1 MKIKSIV
8 VFEHESLCVG
18 DGEGEISES
27 EFDSLLRFHE
37 KVDNKFF
44 LIERR
49 KIKFKHYVGI
59 IQIGS
64 LAIEVLPKV
73 DKEDNSKS
81 KWHDA
86 LLRMIKISK
95 NIKSHQTNDAMVSLA
110 KQSLLDVYFEHFLV
124 ECQSLIKSGL
134 RKKYSFYEENLSTLK
149 GKILFNQ
156 DLNKNSSNKAK
167 IYCRHQ
173 VFDLNHDIHTALKMA
188 LMITK
193 DVTRSGDV
201 VAKAKALLVTLPDS
215 IKSNISI
222 NKLERIKLDRTTKR
236 YEKALNLAT
245 LIIKAYCPTNNS
257 GAHSVIAF
265 MFDMNKLYEEFVFK
279 MARSALIDT
288 EFEVLRKKKKFWEGK
303 EIKPDIV
310 ITNGEKTI
318 VIDTKWKVPK
328 EGIPSDDDLKQIY
341 VYNHYFN
348 SPVSFLLYPK
358 CKEKNISNEM
368 SFSGRYHLP
377 ITVNG
382 ESVKSYCVMQ
392 TLELFNMCA
401 QLDLLEIKL
410 QIKRLVSNKHVNSF
424 EELNEEIA

>member
-8 VFEHESLCVG
+8 VFEHEILCVG
-18 DGEGEISES
+18 DGEGEISQTEY
-27 EFDSLLRFHE
+27 DSLLRFHE
-37 KVDNKFF
+37 TVENKFF

-59 IQIGS
+59 IQLGH

-73 DKEDNSKS
+73 DKEDDSKS

-86 LLRMIKISK
+86 LLGMIKISK
-95 NIKSHQTNDAMVSLA
+95 NIKSHRTNDATVSLA
-110 KQSLLDVYFEHFLV
+110 NQSLLDIYFEYFLQ
-124 ECQSLIKSGL
+124 ECQSLMKTGL
-134 RKKYSFYEENLSTLK
+134 RKKYSYNEGNLSTLK

-167 IYCRHQ
+167 VYCRHQ
-173 VFDLNHDIHTALKMA
+173 AFDLNHDIHSALKMA
-188 LMITK
+188 LEITK
-193 DVTRSGDV
+193 DVTRSGELV
-201 VAKAKALLVTLPDS
+201 SKAKALLITLPES
-215 IKSNISI
+215 IKPSISMH
-222 NKLERIKLDRTTKR
+222 KLERIKLDRTTKR
-236 YEKALNLAT
+236 YEKALSLAR

-257 GAHSVIAF
+257 GSHSVIAF

-279 MARSALIDT
+279 MVKSALIDT

-328 EGIPSDDDLKQIY
+328 EGIPADDDLKQIY

-358 CKEKNISNEM
+358 CKEGKESSEM
-368 SFSGRYHLP
+368 AFPGRYHLP
-377 ITVNG
+377 ITING
-382 ESVKSYCVMQ
+382 ESVNSFCVMQ
-392 TLELFNMCA
+392 DLEMFNLLSK
-401 QLDLLEIKL
+401 LDLLEIKMQL
-410 QIKRLVSNKHVNSF
+410 RELVTSMHVDSH
-424 EELNEEIA
+424 EEESDKIA